1 MIFSINFDSQLNIHL
16 NIVSHN
22 KRLRSKFVKV
32 NHTGC
37 GLIVGVFVLHSE
49 RSGSSDNPNKANPS
63 KARVVYVVLPIAV
76 TWHGVDEPTLKTLF
90 FIKPKK
96 KKRFVKVSRIRMS
109 EIALF
114 QGNSFDLP
122 FLATPTPL
130 IWSSKFYS

>member
-1 MIFSINFDSQLNIHL
+1 MIFNINFDSQLNIHL

-37 GLIVGVFVLHSE
+37 GLIVGVLVLHSE
-49 RSGSSDNPNKANPS
+49 RSGSSDNPS

-76 TWHGVDEPTLKTLF
+76 TWYGVDKPTLKRRHSFSLS
-90 FIKPKK
+90 KK

-130 IWSSKFYS
+130 I

>member
-1 MIFSINFDSQLNIHL
+1 MIFNINFDSQLNIHL

-37 GLIVGVFVLHSE
+37 GLIVGVLVLHSE
-49 RSGSSDNPNKANPS
+49 RSGSSDNPS

-76 TWHGVDEPTLKTLF
+76 TWHGVDEPTLKRRHSFSLS
-90 FIKPKK
+90 KK

>member
-1 MIFSINFDSQLNIHL
+1 MIFNINFDSQLNIHL

-76 TWHGVDEPTLKTLF
+76 TWHGVDKPTLKRRHSFSLS
-90 FIKPKK
+90 KKKKKKK

-130 IWSSKFYS
+130 I